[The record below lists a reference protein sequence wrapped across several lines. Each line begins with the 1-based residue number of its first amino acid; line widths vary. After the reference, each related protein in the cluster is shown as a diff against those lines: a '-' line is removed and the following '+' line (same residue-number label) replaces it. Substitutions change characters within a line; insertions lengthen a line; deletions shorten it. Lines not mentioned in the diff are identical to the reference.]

1 MSNIDL
7 FARRVRVTVTVISV
21 LAWAPV
27 HAGAGGTPAVF
38 NMAQVSGPADPP
50 TASSDVRQVPIQGIS
65 MREAIG
71 VAISRHP
78 DISRAN
84 AVVAQSSAEVAVAK
98 AAWYPKLEYG
108 VRPGYGGTFGTDGN
122 RAGARA
128 SVGMSQLV
136 YDFGKTSSRISAADA
151 LLSRNRYRLAD
162 TIETIA
168 ANTAATFVDLAASQE
183 IVSAAQRQIQALAA
197 IRGKIGDRVRAGLSV
212 SSDRN
217 MADVAIQ
224 RARADELKARS
235 RFDVAATRLSEL
247 IGLRPQRVADLGPT
261 DSAVRSMGDERGDIE
276 QTPSVLAA
284 GADAEA
290 AAAHVTQAEAE
301 RFPAISVGV
310 SRSVSSGPTNAN
322 DDTWVGVQIAG
333 DFSLGGLN
341 RHRIAAAKAEQRAAL
356 DSLDN
361 ERLQARTA
369 LNAAATEAA
378 GATARKDSFEQVI
391 ALLRASRDLYWQE
404 YMLNKRTLTDV
415 INPEREIFIAE
426 QERITATAD
435 SMLARI
441 KAHVAVGR
449 FVELLRE
456 QELEGQP

>member
-1 MSNIDL
+1 MLGLLGVSI
-7 FARRVRVTVTVISV
+7 
-21 LAWAPV
+21 
-27 HAGAGGTPAVF
+27 AGGWQVSATAATPVTAL
-38 NMAQVSGPADPP
+38 AQVTGPLPAPSSIP
-50 TASSDVRQVPIQGIS
+50 STAPDTTRHVALQGLN

-71 VAISRHP
+71 IAISRHP

-84 AVVAQSSAEVAVAK
+84 AVVAQGTSEVAVAK

-108 VRPGYGGTFGTDGN
+108 VRPGYGGTFGTGGN
-122 RAGARA
+122 NVGARA
-128 SVGMSQLV
+128 SIGVSQLV
-136 YDFGKTSSRISAADA
+136 YDFGRTSSKVAAADA
-151 LLSRNRYRLAD
+151 SLTRSRHLLAES
-162 TIETIA
+162 IENVA
-168 ANTAATFVDLAASQE
+168 ANTAATFVDLSASQE
-183 IVSAAQRQIQALAA
+183 IVAAAQRQIEALTG

-212 SSDRN
+212 TSDRN

-235 RFDVAATRLSEL
+235 RFDVAATRLAQL
-247 IGLRPQRVADLGPT
+247 IGARPPRVAELNNADE
-261 DSAVRSMGDERGDIE
+261 DVRSMGDERGDVE

-284 GADAEA
+284 GAAVEA
-290 AAAHVTQAEAE
+290 AQAHVTQAEAE

-310 SRSVSSGPTNAN
+310 SRAASTGPTNAN
-322 DDTWVGVQIAG
+322 DDTWIGVQIAG

-369 LNAAATEAA
+369 LNAASTEAT
-378 GATARKDSFEQVI
+378 GASARQRSFEEVI
-391 ALLRASRDLYWQE
+391 GLLHASRDLYWQE

-426 QERITATAD
+426 QERITAIAD

-456 QELEGQP
+456 QELGSQSQ

>member
-1 MSNIDL
+1 M
-7 FARRVRVTVTVISV
+7 AGTVREFSLLV
-21 LAWAPV
+21 LALGALAGMPALAAPPMLTQV
-27 HAGAGGTPAVF
+27 TGPAPLPRP
-38 NMAQVSGPADPP
+38 ALADAPADP
-50 TASSDVRQVPIQGIS
+50 AGVRHVAVQGLN
-65 MREAIG
+65 MREAVGI
-71 VAISRHP
+71 AISRHP

-84 AVVAQSSAEVAVAK
+84 AVIAQSTSEVAVAQ
-98 AAWYPKLEYG
+98 AAWYPRLEYG
-108 VRPGYGGTFGTDGN
+108 VRPGYGGTFGTGGN
-122 RAGARA
+122 SAGARA
-128 SVGMSQLV
+128 SVGVSQLV
-136 YDFGKTSSRISAADA
+136 YDFGRTSSRIAAADA
-151 LLSRNRYRLAD
+151 TLNRNRHLLAD
-162 TIETIA
+162 SIETVA

-183 IVSAAQRQIQALAA
+183 IVIAAQRQIEALSA

-235 RFDVAATRLSEL
+235 RFDVSATRLAEL
-247 IGLRPQRVADLGPT
+247 IGVRPQRVAELVTADA
-261 DSAVRSMGDERGDIE
+261 DVRGLGDERGNIE

-284 GADAEA
+284 GAAVEA
-290 AAAHVTQAEAE
+290 ASAHVTQAEAE

-310 SRSVSSGPTNAN
+310 SRSVSTGPTNAN

-378 GATARKDSFEQVI
+378 GAWARKASFEEVI
-391 ALLRASRDLYWQE
+391 GLLRASRDLYWQE

-426 QERITATAD
+426 QERVTAIAD

-441 KAHVAVGR
+441 RAHVAVGR

-456 QELEGQP
+456 QDLASH

>member
-1 MSNIDL
+1 MAL
-7 FARRVRVTVTVISV
+7 TQVT
-21 LAWAPV
+21 
-27 HAGAGGTPAVF
+27 
-38 NMAQVSGPADPP
+38 GPLPP
-50 TASSDVRQVPIQGIS
+50 PSASSSAAPDPSQAQPANGTRVVALQGLN

-71 VAISRHP
+71 IAISRHP

-84 AVVAQSSAEVAVAK
+84 AVVAQSTSEVAVAK

-108 VRPGYGGTFGTDGN
+108 LRPGYGGTFGSGGN
-122 RAGARA
+122 DYGARA
-128 SVGMSQLV
+128 SVGVSQLV
-136 YDFGKTSSRISAADA
+136 YDFGRTSSKVAAADA
-151 LLSRNRYRLAD
+151 TLNRNRHLLAD
-162 TIETIA
+162 SIETVA

-183 IVSAAQRQIQALAA
+183 IVSAAQRQIEALTA
-197 IRGKIGDRVRAGLSV
+197 IRGKIFDRVRAGLSV

-235 RFDVAATRLSEL
+235 RFDVSATRLAQL
-247 IGLRPQRVADLGPT
+247 IGARPPRVAELNAT
-261 DSAVRSMGDERGDIE
+261 DEDVRRMGDERGDVE
-276 QTPSVLAA
+276 LTPSVLAA
-284 GADAEA
+284 GAAVEA
-290 AAAHVTQAEAE
+290 AQAHVSQAEAE

-310 SRSVSSGPTNAN
+310 SRSASTGPTNAN

-369 LNAAATEAA
+369 LNAAATEAT
-378 GATARKDSFEQVI
+378 GAWARKASFEDVI

-404 YMLNKRTLTDV
+404 YLLNKRTLTDV

-426 QERITATAD
+426 QERIMAVAD
-435 SMLARI
+435 STLARI

-449 FVELLRE
+449 LVELLRE
-456 QELEGQP
+456 QDLGSQPQ